1 MSDAIQITRKNY
13 WQVNGNN
20 HSTEVE
26 AFQDAANQALIAPGT
41 TVQVQPPAYEVVY
54 TAPAAQQPPPVSP
67 PPPPP
72 VSPPPPPPPS
82 GPPPTTGAEPAIGAP
97 VGSQAEWDAMKPKDA

>member
-13 WQVNGNN
+13 WQVNGTN

-26 AFQDAANQALIAPGT
+26 AFQDAANQALAAPGT

-54 TAPAAQQPPPVSP
+54 TAPATQQPPPVSP

-72 VSPPPPPPPS
+72 PSDPPPA
-82 GPPPTTGAEPAIGAP
+82 TGAEPAIGAP
-97 VGSQAEWDAMKPKDA
+97 VATQEEWADMNPKDA